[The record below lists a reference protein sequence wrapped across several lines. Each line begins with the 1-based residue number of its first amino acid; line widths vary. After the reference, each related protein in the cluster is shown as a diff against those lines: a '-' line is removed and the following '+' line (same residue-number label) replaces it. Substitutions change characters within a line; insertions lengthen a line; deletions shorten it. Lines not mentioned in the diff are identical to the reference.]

1 MQEIRI
7 RAIDLPDGSG
17 GFVAAH
23 CVVATQV
30 NATGASKPLVWKLL
44 TNRSANSLEQA
55 MELLQWYCA
64 RWEIEMFFNVLKC
77 GCKVESLQL
86 GSKEQLERALV
97 LYMVVAWRIANLMRL
112 GRTCPD
118 MDASLLFELREWQ
131 SAYVLNDKALPKK
144 PPRLNEV
151 IRLIGRLGGH
161 LGRKSDGEPGAKT
174 LWLGLQRLSEFVAG
188 LKQYQKFASL
198 MG

>member
-1 MQEIRI
+1 
-7 RAIDLPDGSG
+7 
-17 GFVAAH
+17 
-23 CVVATQV
+23 
-30 NATGASKPLVWKLL
+30 
-44 TNRSANSLEQA
+44 
-55 MELLQWYCA
+55 
-64 RWEIEMFFNVLKC
+64 MFFNVLKC